1 MGRDKS
7 ADFKQKEKKNVQE
20 KNIRYQSDKLHKRER
35 KKQNVEEMKEMGRQF
50 LQHAKK
56 VQAERLR
63 ERNCILDIDKKSID
77 YLP

>member
-1 MGRDKS
+1 
-7 ADFKQKEKKNVQE
+7 
-20 KNIRYQSDKLHKRER
+20 
-35 KKQNVEEMKEMGRQF
+35 MKEMGRQF